1 VQGDYGLVADHVE
14 CPTCP
19 TIPQIQASEMPKIS
33 GSGQRPS
40 LGGSLRLV
48 PSAPGKTTTVV
59 TSGASRVGKAG
70 TASIAG
76 NSTIG
81 STEHGSALSVVVLD
95 EPEGVMRELDFQVVS
110 EEKKGS
116 RNA

>member
-1 VQGDYGLVADHVE
+1 MLR
-14 CPTCP
+14 
-19 TIPQIQASEMPKIS
+19 PQIQASEMPKIN
-33 GSGQRPS
+33 GSGQHPS

-48 PSAPGKTTTVV
+48 PSGPGKTTTVV
-59 TSGASRVGKAG
+59 TSGQSRVKKTGS
-70 TASIAG
+70 ASIDWPS

-81 STEHGSALSVVVLD
+81 NIEHGSTLSLVVLD

-110 EEKKGS
+110 EEKNRP